1 MGNSENLWIY
11 LQDLLEEIRPRN
23 LWIELTRSGWNIGS
37 ISSGLADSQRFG
49 RTRLGSLGSCIRTCL
64 QFVFQTS
71 RETNRSVYLMVRAW
85 IHARRIVERL
95 WTGRSPV
102 AVYID
107 S

>member
-49 RTRLGSLGSCIRTCL
+49 HVLARWDPAFVLACNLFSRLRAR
-64 QFVFQTS
+64 QTDLF
-71 RETNRSVYLMVRAW
+71 T
-85 IHARRIVERL
+85 
-95 WTGRSPV
+95 
-102 AVYID
+102 
-107 S
+107 